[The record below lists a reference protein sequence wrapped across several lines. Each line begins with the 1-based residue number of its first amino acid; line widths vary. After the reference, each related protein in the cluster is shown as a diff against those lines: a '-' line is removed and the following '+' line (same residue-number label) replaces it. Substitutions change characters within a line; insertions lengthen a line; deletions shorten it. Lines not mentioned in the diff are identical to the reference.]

1 MNKYLNPL
9 LIVSLLLAIQPGVF
23 AQTKGPIPSSASQPL
38 AIVMISIAVLF
49 IAVIALLGKIV
60 IASYEIH
67 KGREKKRKK
76 LAAATLTAMLLLIVT
91 TVGAQDTE
99 AVQTA
104 GSSLIGGLSQT
115 TFYFLLS
122 VIILELIIIAFLVRT
137 FYLFTGLQKAIKRD
151 AQGATEEKKT
161 KKWAWFEK
169 LNNTKSLDAAS
180 EADIN
185 LGHDYDGIGELDN
198 PTPPWWQWGF
208 VLSVIFAVVYLY
220 VYHVSESAPMQIEEL
235 TIANEKA
242 EKQIA
247 EYLASSSNLVD
258 ENTVTYMS
266 DASDLAAG
274 KTIFTA
280 VCAACHG
287 VDGGGTVGPNLTDDY
302 WLHGGSM
309 KDIFKTIKY
318 GVPEKG
324 MKSWKD
330 DYSPKQIAQIASYIH
345 SIKGTKPVDP
355 KPAQGD
361 LYTGDGAE

>member
-1 MNKYLNPL
+1 MNRYLKPL
-9 LIVSLLLAIQPGVF
+9 LIVISFLAIQQGVF
-23 AQTKGPIPSSASQPL
+23 AQNKAPLPSSASEPL
-38 AIVMISIAVLF
+38 AIVMISISILF

-67 KGREKKRKK
+67 KGREKKKRI
-76 LAAATLTAMLLLIVT
+76 LTTTTATAVLLLIAT
-91 TVGAQDTE
+91 TAGAQDAGVAQE
-99 AVQTA
+99 A

-137 FYLFTGLQKAIKRD
+137 FYLFTGLQKAMKKEALGTI
-151 AQGATEEKKT
+151 EEKKT
-161 KKWAWFEK
+161 KKWAWLEK

-180 EADIN
+180 EAEIN

-235 TIANEKA
+235 AIANEKA

-247 EYLASSSNLVD
+247 SYLASSSNLVD
-258 ENTVTYMS
+258 ENTVTFL
-266 DASDLAAG
+266 DGASDIAAG
-274 KTIFTA
+274 QTVFVA
-280 VCAACHG
+280 VCSACHG
-287 VDGGGTVGPNLTDDY
+287 ADGGGTVGPNLTDDY
-302 WLHGGSM
+302 WLHGGGI

-345 SIKGTKPVDP
+345 SIKGTKPAAP
-355 KPAQGD
+355 KPAEGD
-361 LYTGDGAE
+361 LYKEDGGE